1 MEDDLSRVLN
11 ALPGLVW
18 TALPDG
24 QIDFLN
30 QRWCEYTGLSVDE
43 ACGFGWH
50 NAIHPDDLPQLLV
63 GLQSILASGE
73 SGEMEARLRRSDGDY
88 RRFHVSASPLR
99 DAAGSVVKWYGVST
113 DIEDLRRAEEALRVR
128 ELSFRLIVDSIP
140 APVAVTTPTGE
151 VEALNQPT
159 LEFFGKTYEELKGWK
174 SSDVVHPD
182 DLQRTVA
189 AQVEAHETGRAYNV
203 ESRHRRADGVYRWFN
218 VLGLPLRDTEGRILR
233 WFILQIDID
242 DRKRAEEALLF
253 AKRNLNQIINTIPAL
268 AWSAGKD
275 GSAEFFNQQYLD
287 FVGLSTEEASGW
299 GWTAAL
305 HPDDRDG
312 LAATWAGIM
321 TSEEPGEAEA
331 RMRGHDGEYRWFLF
345 RASPIRNEK
354 GNIVKWYGINTDIDD
369 LKKAEA
375 AQQSS
380 ERNLSLTINTIP
392 TLIQVS
398 RPDGSILSV
407 NQAVLD
413 YYGVTLQD
421 MQKEDFRPRSYHPDD
436 VQRLHEWRKE
446 ALKRPLQ
453 FEYEQ
458 RARGKD
464 GKYRWFL
471 VRYNPLLDERGRI
484 ERWYATAFD
493 IEDRKRAEEALRSAE
508 RNLNQ
513 IINTIPTHIYVL
525 NTEGSVQYVNQAV
538 MDYTGLSL
546 EDVKQEDY
554 RDRIIHPEDFKRV
567 RAGRAASLRRGA
579 PFSTEQ
585 RVLGNDGQYRWFLVR
600 YKPLLDEQGRI
611 VRWYVAAFDIEDR
624 KRAEALLA
632 GEKRLLEMVAGG
644 NTLTSIL
651 DALCQLV
658 EETASGYICGI
669 LLLDS
674 SGTSVELAR
683 APSLPPSYNEAIL
696 GWPVNPDSG
705 PCARA
710 VSLKEQVIVTD
721 VASDLQWDGYGW
733 RPLALSY
740 GLRACW
746 SSPILSSENAVLGT
760 FALYSREPGGPTP
773 QLQNVI
779 GQMTHLAAVAIER
792 QRAVEQ
798 LEAEQELLDLAQKS
812 ARAMAFDWHIQ
823 QEVNVWSHEQEALYG
838 LPPGSFDGTYQ
849 SWKKLVYAPDW
860 PLLLKAIEHAQETGE
875 VAVEFRVVWPDGS
888 FHWLATNGQMF
899 FDDRGK
905 PFRMVGFTSDV
916 TPRKLAEEDLR
927 RSEAF
932 LAEAQ
937 HLSSIGSFSWRL
949 ATDEITW
956 SEQLYRIYELE
967 VGPPVT
973 LELIRTRVHPEDL
986 TLYEKMVGQAR
997 NGSDDFEWQYR
1008 LMMPDRTI
1016 KYLHAVAHA
1025 TRDQDGEL
1033 EYIAAV
1039 QDVTERRLSEEAL
1052 GRLRSE
1058 LAHVARV
1065 ATLGALTASI
1075 AHEVNQ
1081 PLSGIITNA
1090 STCLRMLNTE
1100 PPNVDGARETTRR
1113 TIRDGNRASEVITRL
1128 RALFS
1133 KKDATTE
1140 SVDLNEAT
1148 REVIALSLSELQGS
1162 RIILRTELSDDLPPV
1177 TGDRVQLQQ
1186 VILNL
1191 VRNASDAM
1199 SAVGDR
1205 PRDLLIRTERDD
1217 NADRV
1222 RLSVQDAG
1230 VGFEPQASDRMFQA
1244 FYTTKDDGM
1253 GIGLSVSRS
1262 IIESHHGQLWATSND
1277 GLGATFSFS
1286 IPCGPLV

>member
-30 QRWCEYTGLSVDE
+30 QRWCEYTGLRVDE

-50 NAIHPDDLPQLLV
+50 TAIHPEDLPQLLERW
-63 GLQSILASGE
+63 QTILASGE
-73 SGEMEARLRRSDGDY
+73 PGEMEARLRRFDGDY
-88 RRFHVSASPLR
+88 RWFHVSASPLR

-113 DIEDLRRAEEALRVR
+113 DIEDRRRAEEALRVR

-159 LEFFGKTYEELKGWK
+159 LEYFGKTYEELKGWK

-189 AQVEAHETGRAYNV
+189 AQIEAHEMGRAYNV
-203 ESRHRRADGVYRWFN
+203 ESRHRRSDGVYRWFN
-218 VLGLPLRDTEGRILR
+218 VLGLPLRDTEGHILR

-242 DRKRAEEALLF
+242 DRKRAEEALRS
-253 AKRNLNQIINTIPAL
+253 AERDLNQIINTIPAL

-287 FVGLSTEEASGW
+287 FVGLSAEEANGL
-299 GWTAAL
+299 GWTAAV
-305 HPDDRDG
+305 HPDDINS
-312 LAATWAGIM
+312 LAATWASIIA
-321 TSEEPGEAEA
+321 SEEPGEAEA

-345 RASPIRNEK
+345 RVSPVRDEQ
-354 GNIVKWYGINTDIDD
+354 GNIVKWYGINTEID
-369 LKKAEA
+369 
-375 AQQSS
+375 
-380 ERNLSLTINTIP
+380 
-392 TLIQVS
+392 
-398 RPDGSILSV
+398 
-407 NQAVLD
+407 
-413 YYGVTLQD
+413 
-421 MQKEDFRPRSYHPDD
+421 
-436 VQRLHEWRKE
+436 
-446 ALKRPLQ
+446 
-453 FEYEQ
+453 
-458 RARGKD
+458 
-464 GKYRWFL
+464 
-471 VRYNPLLDERGRI
+471 
-484 ERWYATAFD
+484 
-493 IEDRKRAEEALRSAE
+493 
-508 RNLNQ
+508 
-513 IINTIPTHIYVL
+513 
-525 NTEGSVQYVNQAV
+525 
-538 MDYTGLSL
+538 
-546 EDVKQEDY
+546 
-554 RDRIIHPEDFKRV
+554 
-567 RAGRAASLRRGA
+567 
-579 PFSTEQ
+579 
-585 RVLGNDGQYRWFLVR
+585 
-600 YKPLLDEQGRI
+600 
-611 VRWYVAAFDIEDR
+611 DR

-632 GEKRLLEMVAGG
+632 GEKRLLEIVAGG
-644 NTLTSIL
+644 NTLPSIL
-651 DALCQLV
+651 DALCRLV

-669 LLLDS
+669 LLLDT

-683 APSLPPSYNEAIL
+683 APSLPSSYNEAIL

-710 VSLKEQVIVTD
+710 ASLKEQVIVAD
-721 VASDLQWDGYGW
+721 VASDLQWDAYGW
-733 RPLALSY
+733 RSLALSY

-746 SSPILSSENAVLGT
+746 STPILSSKNAVLGT

-773 QLQNVI
+773 QLQDVI

-798 LEAEQELLDLAQKS
+798 LEAERELLDLAQKS

-823 QEVNVWSHEQEALYG
+823 QDVNVWSPEQEALYG

-849 SWKKLVYAPDW
+849 GWKKLIYVPDW
-860 PLLLKAIEHAQETGE
+860 PVLLRAIEHAHETGE
-875 VAVEFRVVWPDGS
+875 VVVEFRVVWPDGT

-899 FDDRGK
+899 FDEQGQ
-905 PFRMVGFTSDV
+905 PFRMVGFTSDI

-937 HLSSIGSFSWRL
+937 HLSSIGSFAWHV
-949 ATDEITW
+949 ATNQITW

-967 VGPPVT
+967 TGAPVT

-997 NGSDDFEWQYR
+997 NGGDDFEWQYR
-1008 LMMPDRTI
+1008 LLMPDGTI

-1052 GRLRSE
+1052 GKLRSE
-1058 LAHVARV
+1058 LAHVSRV

-1090 STCLRMLNTE
+1090 STCQRMLAAD
-1100 PPNVDGARETTRR
+1100 PPNVEGARETTRR

-1128 RALFS
+1128 RALFG
-1133 KKDATTE
+1133 KRDATTE
-1140 SVDLNEAT
+1140 AVDLNEAT

-1162 RIILRTELSDDLPPV
+1162 RIILRTELPDDLPPV
-1177 TGDRVQLQQ
+1177 MGDRVQLQQ

-1191 VRNASDAM
+1191 IRNASDAM

-1217 NADRV
+1217 DADRV

-1230 VGFEPQASDRMFQA
+1230 VGFEPQAADRLFQA

-1277 GLGATFSFS
+1277 GPGATFSFS